1 LFFNIQS
8 AATSELLSKKLFSI
22 EVGQLFSIMP
32 HLPILTINDSVTKLK
47 STASVETTIQ
57 LLNLSTYYDEDE
69 TKQSVSKLLQITSE
83 DLEERYKKQK
93 EVVGW
98 PTFTERLEELRLS
111 LVDTKSWHRLVP
123 NGKKNRNGDYVLKLK
138 KFIVWGNEVADEE
151 TRSFLKNN
159 KIPAT
164 GTSFD
169 DSFPILTEPIVKRY
183 LSYVVSHEG
192 GKSTVGTSQ
201 IIVKM
206 VRSLMKHQSTLC
218 YHFVGNT
225 MVTTFRMPSFKESVE
240 MKTAVNNSKEKVST
254 LQGGVAV
261 DGSNIVQSDI
271 QRGQIFRP
279 LTNDELEP
287 LFHWFLRRKLA
298 RGVENRPKVIHI
310 IFSMEFVIILCRR
323 LCIKPYYEVTISDR
337 NSSLGHI
344 LVS

>member
-1 LFFNIQS
+1 
-8 AATSELLSKKLFSI
+8 
-22 EVGQLFSIMP
+22 MP

-169 DSFPILTEPIVKRY
+169 DSFPILTEPIVKKY

-192 GKSTVGTSQ
+192 GKATVGTSQ